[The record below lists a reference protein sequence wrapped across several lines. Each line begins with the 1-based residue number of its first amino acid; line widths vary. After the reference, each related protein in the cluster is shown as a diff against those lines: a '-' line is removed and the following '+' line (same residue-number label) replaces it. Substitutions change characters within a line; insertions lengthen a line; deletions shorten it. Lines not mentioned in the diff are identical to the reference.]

1 MPRITLS
8 DSLFLAPCRSISL
21 GLAMDVAV
29 YLNALIAL
37 FVIIDPIGAALIF
50 HSLVPL
56 DDRRHRLVMAVKA
69 TLISATLLILF
80 GNFGEPL
87 LHKLGISI
95 DALRISGGI
104 LLFYTAFH
112 MITRDIEYT
121 STDVR
126 KDIAVFPMSIPMLA
140 GPGSLTLAILLYS
153 RADDYR
159 TSLSITLAIL
169 TISASTLLLMI
180 LSRYV
185 KRLIG
190 RTGDDILR
198 RFLGVILAALAIQ
211 FVHDGIVNMSLPV

>member
-1 MPRITLS
+1 
-8 DSLFLAPCRSISL
+8 
-21 GLAMDVAV
+21 MDIAV

-50 HSLVPL
+50 HSLVPV
-56 DDRRHRLVMAVKA
+56 DDMRHRIKMAIKA
-69 TLISATLLILF
+69 TVISSTLLILF

-112 MITRDIEYT
+112 LITKDTTVT
-121 STDVR
+121 STTER

-153 RADDYR
+153 KASVYQS
-159 TSLSITLAIL
+159 SLSITLAIL
-169 TISASTLLLMI
+169 TISLGTLVMMI

-185 KRLIG
+185 KKVIG

-198 RFLGVILAALAIQ
+198 RFLGVVLAALAIQ
-211 FVHDGIVNMSLPV
+211 FVHDGVINMSLM